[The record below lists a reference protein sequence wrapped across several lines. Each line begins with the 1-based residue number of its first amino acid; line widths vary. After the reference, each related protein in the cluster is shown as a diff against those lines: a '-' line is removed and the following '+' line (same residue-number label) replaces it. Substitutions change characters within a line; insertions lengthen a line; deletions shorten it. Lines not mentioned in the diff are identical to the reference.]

1 MTLVRFNPQRDI
13 DTSIIPKTFS
23 DMLDTFFNDA
33 VSTRVTNGSFIPGVD
48 VVEHD
53 KHFEI
58 DVALPGMKKNEVSIE
73 LEDGVLTISGERKHE
88 SEEKN
93 AKYHL
98 VESRYGKF
106 SRSFTLPRNVD
117 RDSISAKMSD
127 GILKITINKAE
138 EAVSRKVE
146 IK

>member
-58 DVALPGMKKNEVSIE
+58 DAALPGMKKNEVNIE

-88 SEEKN
+88 NEEKN

-127 GILKITINKAE
+127 GVLRITINKAE